1 MSREELAFWVA
12 LVANGVTFVQIMPQ
26 IVRLLRTGRTEGVSP
41 AWAAVG
47 MTINLGWLTYVVENE
62 FWVTIPSIIA
72 AIVSFGLALYLL
84 YRNGADVRPGLL
96 MTVPIALASVG
107 IQLAAGWTVLG
118 TVLGLSNALYLGPSV
133 VAAWRAHVPVG
144 ISPVTWWLTVLE
156 GLKWGF
162 YGVLVA
168 AVADH
173 GVRVDRDRFGT
184 NGAAAAVGGPRPHPR
199 RTRPR
204 NLSVHGLGIMV
215 GPFGGR
221 CLKSDGTRG

>member
-12 LVANGVTFVQIMPQ
+12 LVANGVTFVQILPQ
-26 IVRLLRTGRTEGVSP
+26 IVRLLRTGHTEGVSP

-47 MTINLGWLTYVVENE
+47 MTINLGWLAYVVENE

-84 YRNGADVRPGLL
+84 YRNGADVRLGLL
-96 MTVPIALASVG
+96 MTVPIAVASVG
-107 IQLAAGWTVLG
+107 IQMVAGWTVLG

-133 VAAWRAHVPVG
+133 VAAWRARVPVG

-168 AVADH
+168 AVPIMVYGSTAI
-173 GVRVDRDRFGT
+173 GLALLVLLRLWVARDRIRAEMR
-184 NGAAAAVGGPRPHPR
+184 AA
-199 RTRPR
+199 
-204 NLSVHGLGIMV
+204 
-215 GPFGGR
+215 
-221 CLKSDGTRG
+221 

>member
-12 LVANGVTFVQIMPQ
+12 LVANGVTYVQIMPQ

-84 YRNGADVRPGLL
+84 YRNGADVRLGLL

-107 IQLAAGWTVLG
+107 IQMAAGWTVLG

-144 ISPVTWWLTVLE
+144 VSPVTWWLTVLE

-168 AVADH
+168 AVPIMVYGSTAILLAAL
-173 GVRVDRDRFGT
+173 VLLRLWVTRDRIRAEMGS
-184 NGAAAAVGGPRPHPR
+184 A
-199 RTRPR
+199 
-204 NLSVHGLGIMV
+204 
-215 GPFGGR
+215 
-221 CLKSDGTRG
+221 